1 MATQTV
7 ELEVKRMARLNG
19 DGTVKAFCDVAING
33 SFIIKSLKVVD
44 GKNGLFV
51 SMPREQGKNGQ
62 WYDTVAPL
70 TPAAKESLTH
80 VVLEAYSEKE
90 SLVA

>member
-1 MATQTV
+1 MGHTV
-7 ELEVKRMARLNG
+7 ELEVKRMARLDG

-33 SFIIKSLKVVD
+33 SFIIKSLKVVN

-51 SMPREQGKNGQ
+51 GMPREQGKNGQ

-70 TPAAKESLTH
+70 TPAAKARLAH

-90 SLVA
+90 PSGA